1 MEHREKPSTD
11 ALKPERHSTDPE
23 TLATEA
29 DSSHENPPNQRPN
42 PTTTPDPKAPEP
54 PLGPMPAGWEPRLLD
69 DGKVYFIDHVRR
81 TTTWLDPRNLDAG
94 TVMVGLP
101 SGWEISQ
108 TKSGRMYFIDHHT
121 RTTTW
126 EDPRST
132 NTQAEEDPVAKP
144 DDLSSVMGSGETQK
158 GRTSL
163 EDLNSPNRAM
173 ALRAKL

>member
-1 MEHREKPSTD
+1 
-11 ALKPERHSTDPE
+11 
-23 TLATEA
+23 
-29 DSSHENPPNQRPN
+29 
-42 PTTTPDPKAPEP
+42 
-54 PLGPMPAGWEPRLLD
+54 
-69 DGKVYFIDHVRR
+69 
-81 TTTWLDPRNLDAG
+81 
-94 TVMVGLP
+94 MVGLP